1 MLRDVMAF
9 SKLLPGHIGIMLEL
23 AHPSMMVARDQ
34 APRHQLD
41 LNQIVDAVLRTILQ
55 TSASLGGVYARRKII
70 FTSFCPDICA
80 ALNWK
85 QPNCESFFPF
95 VGQFILL
102 SVYHLSDPVFFA
114 SRCGRANDSST
125 PSALTMKDKNDH
137 RLNSLS
143 SAVELAQ
150 VNNLLGIYVDSAL
163 LVRFQSYLVRQMLIL
178 CHSSRSHH

>member
-1 MLRDVMAF
+1 
-9 SKLLPGHIGIMLEL
+9 MLEL

-55 TSASLGGVYARRKII
+55 TSSSLGGVYARRKII

-85 QPNCESFFPF
+85 QPN
-95 VGQFILL
+95 
-102 SVYHLSDPVFFA
+102 YPVFFA

-125 PSALTMKDKNDH
+125 PSALIMKDKNDH

-163 LVRFQSYLVRQMLIL
+163 LLEVPSLIQGIRNAGLLIGVFGVAEKSAALVEEHNIDAFFRNGIVIYQE
-178 CHSSRSHH
+178 RSARDVI